1 MKNTRW
7 LNFVA
12 PSKWDDAIPDYTSS
26 TLSQRE
32 EWIMLLK
39 KKLFTISPSFKPAM
53 KAAVEEYY
61 SLIDD
66 MDVTKQSICA
76 SFVMGLQNY
85 TTVLAHHMAMLEET
99 WVVTDKHVDM
109 AKEILYDL
117 YRNLLDWLESKVK
130 VGQSAGEKRKLEG
143 SWKEAFKRCEKL
155 TLTTI
160 EVEAGLR
167 SKIYSAH
174 LVTYTI

>member
-1 MKNTRW
+1 
-7 LNFVA
+7 
-12 PSKWDDAIPDYTSS
+12 
-26 TLSQRE
+26 
-32 EWIMLLK
+32 
-39 KKLFTISPSFKPAM
+39 
-53 KAAVEEYY
+53 
-61 SLIDD
+61 

-143 SWKEAFKRCEKL
+143 SWKEAFKRCEKFDFDDHRSRGWAKKQDL
-155 TLTTI
+155 FSTFGNIHNLSSKSNINNKYNQAGHMFDETTDKHRKF
-160 EVEAGLR
+160 VRL
-167 SKIYSAH
+167 KKSADSGKN
-174 LVTYTI
+174 V